1 MPITLR
7 SFFLCTLATC
17 ALGAATLR
25 AQVPLPT
32 QDAGW
37 VDAGRVYF
45 NDSELLQITV
55 TLDPADLQAMLND
68 PYDNTYYAC
77 SVHLLSSEVDA
88 VIEDVAI
95 RPRGNT
101 SRGATKK
108 SWKLKFNEFVPGRE
122 VFGLEKLN
130 LNGHQN
136 DPSVVRGKLAW
147 DVYNQFGVPSPRA
160 SMARVIFND
169 GSLVD
174 DVFVNVEQID
184 DEFLTAWFGD
194 DTGNLY
200 QCAYKGERADLRFVP
215 PGDAAAYANLGNST
229 YELENDS
236 GANQHQDLADFI
248 AFIENASDAEF
259 ADEIASRF
267 GVDGFL
273 RSLAVDCVNGHWDN
287 LWYGANNYFLYVYP
301 GTGRVEYIPYDLDN
315 TYGIDFFSTDWASRP
330 ASSFGDGGF
339 GWDFGSPFGGGAE
352 PPLVRRILGIEAY
365 HDQYLRYVRELVG
378 AIGEPS
384 EPSET
389 VYTDTLGDTFN
400 AGSDPHFDIDS
411 VTLAN
416 DASNLL
422 VEVLVAGPIDVGG
435 ATDQTRIMFFLDTQ
449 PGGSTSNPWGRAID
463 TSTRAD
469 YFIGSWTDNGGGF
482 LFYAWDGGGWDLRH
496 ASFDN
501 PNGFSQDL
509 SDKAEGIARY
519 TFPLAPMSL
528 SDSGTFSFDVV
539 TTNDRGVGFDPGV
552 DHLSNPAQATPN
564 YDTQSLAGLYPT
576 HTLEPFVPG
585 GTGSVEAIFTLGSRE
600 SHIDALRDMLVPY
613 AFTGSFDNGNADYGY
628 TADDFYDSF
637 EFPTGYSGGSPW
649 AWGVKPY
656 IESRTEYLRA
666 SVPALV
672 SLPKLVVNEVLA
684 SNGSIVMDEAGD
696 FEDYIEIYNADD
708 VTIDL
713 SGMQLSDDLFDPL
726 KWTFPEGTTL
736 EPGGFLIVWCDDEP
750 AEGPL
755 HATFKLSASGE
766 SAVLSHRADEGSV
779 LIDAI
784 AYPGLITD
792 QSYGRT
798 PDGAETFE
806 VFCAVTPGFANDPRD
821 DCFSEPDPTPAI
833 FVNEWLASN
842 DGIVLDEFGDADD
855 FIELYN
861 AEPTSIDLGGRY
873 LTDNLADRTKWEI
886 PAGVTIEPGG
896 YLVIWADD
904 EPEQGPLHAT
914 FKLGAGGEA
923 VGLFDRAGNQ
933 LAQIDAV
940 TFGAQETGRS
950 EGRAPDGSACRQ
962 FFSPTP
968 MSANPLGVADLASPI
983 GSLDFFDVSAFLTL
997 YAAGDSRVD
1006 FNGDGATNFFDVSAF
1021 LGAFGDPC
1029 TP

>member
-1 MPITLR
+1 MPIRTLL
-7 SFFLCTLATC
+7 SLSVAVVGLSMC
-17 ALGAATLR
+17 ALPAA
-25 AQVPLPT
+25 AQVALPSG
-32 QDAGW
+32 DAGW
-37 VDAGRVYF
+37 VEAGRVYF

-55 TLDPADLQAMLND
+55 TVDPADLQTMLNN
-68 PYDNTYYAC
+68 PFDNTYYPC
-77 SVHLLSSEVDA
+77 SVHLFSSEVDA

-101 SRGATKK
+101 SRSAVKK

-136 DPSVVRGKLAW
+136 DPSVVRGKLGW

-160 SMARVIFND
+160 SMARVIIND
-169 GSLVD
+169 GSRVD

-184 DEFLTAWFGD
+184 DEFLAAWYGD

-200 QCAYKGERADLRFVP
+200 QCSYKGERADLRFVP
-215 PGDAAAYANLGNST
+215 PGDAATYANLGTPT

-248 AFIENASDAEF
+248 AFIESASDAVF

-273 RSLAVDCVNGHWDN
+273 RALAVDCVNGHWDN
-287 LWYGANNYFLYVYP
+287 MWYGANNYFLYVHHD
-301 GTGRVEYIPYDLDN
+301 TGRVEYIPYDLDN
-315 TYGIDFFSTDWASRP
+315 TYGIDFFSTDWATRP
-330 ASSFGDGGF
+330 ASSFGNGGF
-339 GWDFGSPFGGGAE
+339 GWDFGSSFGGGAE
-352 PPLVRRILGIEAY
+352 PPLIRRIMAIDAY

-378 AIGEPS
+378 AVGEPS
-384 EPSET
+384 EPVET
-389 VYTDTLGDTFN
+389 LYTDTLGDTFN
-400 AGSDPHFDIDS
+400 AVSDPHFDIDS
-411 VTLAN
+411 VALAN
-416 DASNLL
+416 DESNLL
-422 VEVLVAGPIDVGG
+422 VEVRVAGPIDVGG
-435 ATDQTRIMFFLDTQ
+435 STNQARIVFFLDTQ

-463 TSTRAD
+463 TGVQAD

-501 PNGFSQDL
+501 PNGFAQDL
-509 SDKAEGIARY
+509 SDKTDGIARY
-519 TFPLAPMSL
+519 TFPLAPMGL
-528 SDSGTFSFDVV
+528 SDTDSISFDVV

-564 YDTQSLAGLYPT
+564 YDTPSQAGVYRS

-585 GTGSVEAIFTLGSRE
+585 GTSSVETIFTLGTRE
-600 SHIDALRDMLVPY
+600 AHIDALRDTLEPY
-613 AFTGSFDNGNADYGY
+613 AFTGSFANGNADYGY
-628 TADDFYDSF
+628 SGDDFYDSF
-637 EFPTGYSGGSPW
+637 DFPSSYSGGSPW

-656 IESRTEYLRA
+656 IEARTAFLRA
-666 SVPALV
+666 NVAAPAT
-672 SLPKLVVNEVLA
+672 LPKLFVNEVLA
-684 SNGSIVMDEAGD
+684 SNGSIAMDEAGD
-696 FEDYIEIYNADD
+696 FEDYIEIYNGDD

-713 SGMQLSDDLFDPL
+713 SGMQLSDDIFDPL
-726 KWTFPEGTTL
+726 KWAFPEGTML
-736 EPGGFLIVWCDDEP
+736 APGAFLIVWCDDEP

-755 HATFKLSASGE
+755 HATFKLSAGGE

-784 AYPGLITD
+784 TYPGLITD

-798 PDGAETFE
+798 PDGSESFE
-806 VFCAVTPGFANDPRD
+806 IFCAVTPGFGNDPRD

-861 AEPTSIDLGGRY
+861 AEASAIDLGGRY
-873 LTDNLADRTKWEI
+873 LTDDLSNRTKWEI
-886 PAGVTIEPGG
+886 PAGVTIEAGG

-904 EPEQGPLHAT
+904 QPEQGPLHAT

-923 VGLFDRAGNQ
+923 VGLFDRNGNQ

-940 TFGAQETGRS
+940 SFGAQSGDVA
-950 EGRAPDGSACRQ
+950 EGRGPDGSDCRL

-968 MSANPLGVADLASPI
+968 SAANPLGLADLAMPT
-983 GSLDFFDVSAFLTL
+983 GLLDFFDVSAFLTF

-1006 FNGDGATNFFDVSAF
+1006 FNGDGIINFFDVSAF
-1021 LGAFGDPC
+1021 LAAYSTPC
-1029 TP
+1029 P

>member
-1 MPITLR
+1 MPIRTLL
-7 SFFLCTLATC
+7 SLSVAVVGLSMC
-17 ALGAATLR
+17 ALPAA
-25 AQVPLPT
+25 AQVALPT
-32 QDAGW
+32 GDAGW
-37 VDAGRVYF
+37 VEAGRVYF

-55 TLDPADLQAMLND
+55 TVDPADLQTMLNN
-68 PYDNTYYAC
+68 PFDNTYYPC

-101 SRGATKK
+101 SRSAVKK

-136 DPSVVRGKLAW
+136 DPSVVRGKLGW

-160 SMARVIFND
+160 SMARVIIND
-169 GSLVD
+169 GSRVD

-184 DEFLTAWFGD
+184 DEFLAAWYGD

-200 QCAYKGERADLRFVP
+200 QCSYKGERADLRFVP
-215 PGDAAAYANLGNST
+215 PGDAATYANLGTPT

-248 AFIENASDAEF
+248 AFIESASDAVF

-273 RSLAVDCVNGHWDN
+273 RALAVDCVNGHWDN
-287 LWYGANNYFLYVYP
+287 MWYGANNYFLYVHHD
-301 GTGRVEYIPYDLDN
+301 TGRVEYIPYDLDN
-315 TYGIDFFSTDWASRP
+315 TYGIDFFSTDWATRP
-330 ASSFGDGGF
+330 ASSFGNGGF
-339 GWDFGSPFGGGAE
+339 GWDFGSSFGGGAE
-352 PPLVRRILGIEAY
+352 PPLIRRIMAIDVY

-378 AIGEPS
+378 AVGEPS
-384 EPSET
+384 EPVET
-389 VYTDTLGDTFN
+389 TYTDTLGDTFN
-400 AGSDPHFDIDS
+400 AGSDPHFDLDT

-416 DASNLL
+416 DTSNML
-422 VEVLVAGPIDVGG
+422 VEVQVAGPIDVGG
-435 ATDQTRIMFFLDTQ
+435 STNQARIVFFLDTQ

-463 TSTRAD
+463 TGVQAD

-501 PNGFSQDL
+501 PNGFAQDL
-509 SDKAEGIARY
+509 SDKTDGIARY
-519 TFPLAPMSL
+519 TFPLAPMGL
-528 SDSGTFSFDVV
+528 SDTDNISFDVV

-564 YDTQSLAGLYPT
+564 YDTPSQAGVYRS
-576 HTLEPFVPG
+576 HTLEPFVPS
-585 GTGSVEAIFTLGSRE
+585 GTSSVETIFTLGTRE
-600 SHIDALRDMLVPY
+600 AHIDALRDTLEPY
-613 AFTGSFDNGNADYGY
+613 AFTGSFANGNADYGY
-628 TADDFYDSF
+628 SGDDFYDSF
-637 EFPTGYSGGSPW
+637 DFPSSYSGGSPW

-656 IESRTEYLRA
+656 IEARTAFLRA
-666 SVPALV
+666 NVAAPAT
-672 SLPKLVVNEVLA
+672 LPKLFVNEVLA
-684 SNGSIVMDEAGD
+684 SNGSIAMDEAGD
-696 FEDYIEIYNADD
+696 FEDYIEIYNGDD

-713 SGMQLSDDLFDPL
+713 SGMQLSDDIFDPL
-726 KWTFPEGTTL
+726 KWAFPAGTTL
-736 EPGGFLIVWCDDEP
+736 APGAFLIVWCDDEP

-755 HATFKLSASGE
+755 HATFKLSAGGE

-784 AYPGLITD
+784 TYPGLITD

-798 PDGAETFE
+798 PDGSESFE
-806 VFCAVTPGFANDPRD
+806 IFCAVTPGFGNDPRD

-861 AEPTSIDLGGRY
+861 AEASAIDLGGRY
-873 LTDNLADRTKWEI
+873 LTDDLSNRTKWEI
-886 PAGVTIEPGG
+886 PAGVTIEAGG

-904 EPEQGPLHAT
+904 QPEQGPLHAT

-923 VGLFDRAGNQ
+923 VGLFDRNGNQ

-940 TFGAQETGRS
+940 TFGAQDTDIA
-950 EGRAPDGSACRQ
+950 EGRGPDGSDCRL

-968 MSANPLGVADLASPI
+968 SAANPLGLADLAMPT
-983 GSLDFFDVSAFLTL
+983 GLLDFFDVSAFLTF

-1006 FNGDGATNFFDVSAF
+1006 FNGDGIINFFDVSAF
-1021 LGAFGDPC
+1021 LAAYSTPC
-1029 TP
+1029 P